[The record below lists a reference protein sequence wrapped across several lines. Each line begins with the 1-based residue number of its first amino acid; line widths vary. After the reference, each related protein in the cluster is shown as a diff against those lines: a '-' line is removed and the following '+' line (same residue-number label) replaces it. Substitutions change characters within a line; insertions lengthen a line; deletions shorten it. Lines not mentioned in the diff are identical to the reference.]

1 MASKIFLKESE
12 LISVV
17 KKIVEQVNLEYDELD
32 YMAAFVHIFM
42 DWIRKNTPE
51 KFWSYPFGFLIKKYS
66 KPFLIDMTGTDY
78 RNMDDYNDYEISKW
92 DIEKIVKSIVK
103 RGGYKLPSLYSEEKF
118 TEKYSRILPE
128 IIEQLELPE
137 YASVRFVED
146 DPKFVKVFVDVPF
159 ATMLLSP
166 NTNSISTHN
175 IQRKIENFVKNY
187 LGLELGN
194 PAHGELNI
202 DVKEPKLVGL
212 EPWVKDV
219 LNKVIK
225 KEIRT
230 FPESRD
236 LKSIR
241 FEPSTKGG
249 HMKFVFKGYPSYQS
263 RQLLKDKV
271 KNYFSNLG
279 FPDNKISIEI

>member
-1 MASKIFLKESE
+1 MASKILLKESE
-12 LISVV
+12 LISVI
-17 KKIVEQVNLEYDELD
+17 KNIVEQAKLEYDELD

-66 KPFLIDMTGTDY
+66 KPFLQDMTGSDY
-78 RNMDDYNDYEISKW
+78 RNMDDYNNYEISKW
-92 DIEKIVKSIVK
+92 DIDRIVKTIVS
-103 RGGYKLPSLYSEEKF
+103 RGGYQLPSLYSEEKF
-118 TEKYSRILPE
+118 TEKYKRVLPE
-128 IIEQLELPE
+128 IIEQLELPD
-137 YASVRFVED
+137 YASVRFEEN

-159 ATMLLSP
+159 ATMLMSP

-175 IQRKIENFVKNY
+175 IQRKIESFLQNF

-212 EPWVKDV
+212 ESWVKDV

-225 KEIRT
+225 KEIRS
-230 FPESRD
+230 FPEARD

-241 FEPSTKGG
+241 FEPSTKGA
-249 HMKFVFKGYPSYQS
+249 HMKFVFKGYPSYQN

-271 KNYFSNLG
+271 KGYFSKMGL
-279 FPDNKISIEI
+279 PDNKISIEI

>member
-1 MASKIFLKESE
+1 MASKIFLKETE
-12 LISVV
+12 LISVI
-17 KKIVEQVNLEYDELD
+17 KNIVEQVNLEYDELD

-66 KPFLIDMTGTDY
+66 KPFLIDMTGSDY
-78 RNMDDYNDYEISKW
+78 RNMDDYDNYEISKW

-103 RGGYKLPSLYSEEKF
+103 RGKYQLPSLYSDEKF
-118 TEKYSRILPE
+118 TEKYKRIIPE

-146 DPKFVKVFVDVPF
+146 DPKFLKVFVDVPF

-166 NTNSISTHN
+166 NTNSISTHY
-175 IQRKIENFVKNY
+175 IHRKIEHFVKNY

-225 KEIRT
+225 KEIRS
-230 FPESRD
+230 FPEARD

-241 FEPSTKGG
+241 FEPNTKGA
-249 HMKFVFKGYPSYQS
+249 HMKFIFKGYPSYQS
-263 RQLLKDKV
+263 KQLLKEKV
-271 KNYFSNLG
+271 KAYFSKMG

>member
-12 LISVV
+12 LISVI
-17 KKIVEQVNLEYDELD
+17 KNIVEQAKLEYDELD
-32 YMAAFVHIFM
+32 YMAAFVQIYM

-66 KPFLIDMTGTDY
+66 KPFLIDMTGADY

-92 DIEKIVKSIVK
+92 DIDRIVKTIVS
-103 RGGYKLPSLYSEEKF
+103 RGGYKLPTLYSEEKF

-166 NTNSISTHN
+166 NAKHINTHN
-175 IQRKIENFVKNY
+175 LERKIHDFVKNY
-187 LGLELGN
+187 LGLEIGN
-194 PAHGELNI
+194 PAHGELKL

-212 EPWVKDV
+212 ESWVKDV

-225 KEIRT
+225 KEIRS

-241 FEPSTKGG
+241 FEPNTNGAE
-249 HMKFVFKGYPSYQS
+249 MKFVFKNYPSYQS
-263 RQLLKDKV
+263 RSALRDKV
-271 KNYFSNLG
+271 KSYFSKLG
-279 FPDNKISIEI
+279 FPDNKIRIEI

>member
-103 RGGYKLPSLYSEEKF
+103 RGGYQLPSLYSEEKF

>member
-12 LISVV
+12 LISVI
-17 KKIVEQVNLEYDELD
+17 KNIVEQVNLEYDELD

-66 KPFLIDMTGTDY
+66 KPFLIDMTGADY

-92 DIEKIVKSIVK
+92 DIDRIVKTIVK
-103 RGGYKLPSLYSEEKF
+103 RGGYQLPSLYSEEKF
-118 TEKYSRILPE
+118 TEKYSKILPE

-137 YASVRFVED
+137 YASIRFEEN

-166 NTNSISTHN
+166 NTKSISTYT
-175 IQRKIENFVKNY
+175 ISRKIEDFVKNY

-202 DVKEPKLVGL
+202 EVKEPKLVGL

-230 FPESRD
+230 FPEARD

-241 FEPSTKGG
+241 FEPNTTGAN
-249 HMKFVFKGYPSYQS
+249 MKFIFKGYPSYQGRS
-263 RQLLKDKV
+263 ALRDKV
-271 KNYFSNLG
+271 KSYFSKLG
-279 FPDNKISIEI
+279 FPDNKIRIEI

>member
-12 LISVV
+12 LISVI
-17 KKIVEQVNLEYDELD
+17 KNIVEQVNLEYDELD

-66 KPFLIDMTGTDY
+66 KPFLIDMTGADY

-92 DIEKIVKSIVK
+92 DIDRIVKTIVS
-103 RGGYKLPSLYSEEKF
+103 RGGYQLPSLYSEEKF
-118 TEKYSRILPE
+118 TEKYSKILPE

-137 YASVRFVED
+137 YASIRFVED
-146 DPKFVKVFVDVPF
+146 NPKFVKVFVDVPF

-166 NTNSISTHN
+166 NTKSISTYT
-175 IQRKIENFVKNY
+175 ISRKIEDFVKNY

-202 DVKEPKLVGL
+202 EVKEPKLVGL

-230 FPESRD
+230 FPEARD

-241 FEPSTKGG
+241 FEPNTTGAN
-249 HMKFVFKGYPSYQS
+249 MKFIFTGYPSYQS
-263 RQLLKDKV
+263 RSALRDKV
-271 KNYFSNLG
+271 KSYFSKLG
-279 FPDNKISIEI
+279 FPDNKIRIEI

>member
-12 LISVV
+12 LISVI
-17 KKIVEQVNLEYDELD
+17 KNIVEQANLEYDELD

-51 KFWSYPFGFLIKKYS
+51 KFWSYPFGFLVKKYS
-66 KPFLIDMTGTDY
+66 KPFLIDMTGADV

-92 DIEKIVKSIVK
+92 DIEKIVKSVVK
-103 RGGYKLPSLYSEEKF
+103 RGGYQLPNLYSEEKF
-118 TEKYSRILPE
+118 TEKYKKILPE

-146 DPKFVKVFVDVPF
+146 DPKFVKIFVDIPF

-166 NTNSISTHN
+166 NTNSISAYN
-175 IQRKIENFVKNY
+175 IQRKIENFVKNF

-194 PAHGELNI
+194 PAHGELNL

-225 KEIRT
+225 KEIRS
-230 FPESRD
+230 FPEAKD

-241 FEPSTKGG
+241 FEPNTTGAN
-249 HMKFVFKGYPSYQS
+249 MKFVFKNYLPYQTRS
-263 RQLLKDKV
+263 ELREKV
-271 KNYFSNLG
+271 KSYFSKIG
-279 FPDNKISIEI
+279 IPDNKIRIEI

>member
-12 LISVV
+12 LISVI
-17 KKIVEQVNLEYDELD
+17 KNIVEQVNLEYDELD

-51 KFWSYPFGFLIKKYS
+51 KFWSYPFGFLVKKYS
-66 KPFLIDMTGTDY
+66 KQFLIDMTGTDY

-92 DIEKIVKSIVK
+92 DIEKIVKSVVK
-103 RGGYKLPSLYSEEKF
+103 RGGYQLPSLYSEEKF
-118 TEKYSRILPE
+118 TEKYNKILPE

-137 YASVRFVED
+137 YASIRFVED

-166 NTNSISTHN
+166 STKSISTYT
-175 IQRKIENFVKNY
+175 ISRKIEDFVKNY

-202 DVKEPKLVGL
+202 QVEEPKLVGL

-230 FPESRD
+230 FPEARD

-241 FEPSTKGG
+241 FEPNTTGAN
-249 HMKFVFKGYPSYQS
+249 MKFIFKGYPSYQS
-263 RQLLKDKV
+263 RSALKDKV
-271 KNYFSNLG
+271 KSYFSKLG
-279 FPDNKISIEI
+279 FPDNKIRIDI

>member
-12 LISVV
+12 LISVI
-17 KKIVEQVNLEYDELD
+17 KNIVEQAKLEYDELD
-32 YMAAFVHIFM
+32 YMAAFVQIYM

-66 KPFLIDMTGTDY
+66 KPFLIDMTGADY
-78 RNMDDYNDYEISKW
+78 RNMDDYNDFEISKW
-92 DIEKIVKSIVK
+92 DIDRIVKTIVS
-103 RGGYKLPSLYSEEKF
+103 RGGYQLPTLYSEEKF

-146 DPKFVKVFVDVPF
+146 DPKFVKVLVDVPF

-166 NTNSISTHN
+166 NANHINTHN
-175 IQRKIENFVKNY
+175 LERKIHDFVKNY
-187 LGLELGN
+187 LGLEIGN
-194 PAHGELNI
+194 PAHGELSLE
-202 DVKEPKLVGL
+202 VKEPKLVGL
-212 EPWVKDV
+212 ESWVKDV

-225 KEIRT
+225 KEIRS

-241 FEPSTKGG
+241 FEPNTKGAE
-249 HMKFVFKGYPSYQS
+249 MKFVFKNYPSYQS
-263 RQLLKDKV
+263 RQLLRDKV
-271 KNYFSNLG
+271 KNYFSKLG
-279 FPDNKISIEI
+279 FPDNKIRIEI

>member
-66 KPFLIDMTGTDY
+66 KPFLIDMTGADY

-103 RGGYKLPSLYSEEKF
+103 RGGYQLPSLYSEEKF
-118 TEKYSRILPE
+118 TEKYSKILPE

-137 YASVRFVED
+137 YASIRFVEN

>member
-12 LISVV
+12 LISVI
-17 KKIVEQVNLEYDELD
+17 KNIVEQANLEYDELD

-51 KFWSYPFGFLIKKYS
+51 KFWSYPFGFLVKKYS
-66 KPFLIDMTGTDY
+66 KPFLIDMTGADV

-92 DIEKIVKSIVK
+92 DIEKIVKSVVK
-103 RGGYKLPSLYSEEKF
+103 RGGYQLPNLYSEEKF
-118 TEKYSRILPE
+118 TEKYKKILPE

-146 DPKFVKVFVDVPF
+146 DPKFVKIFVDIPF
-159 ATMLLSP
+159 ATMLISP
-166 NTNSISTHN
+166 NTNSISAYN
-175 IQRKIENFVKNY
+175 IQRKIENFVKNF

-194 PAHGELNI
+194 PAHGELNL

-225 KEIRT
+225 KEIRS
-230 FPESRD
+230 FPEAKD

-241 FEPSTKGG
+241 FEPNTTGAN
-249 HMKFVFKGYPSYQS
+249 MKFVFKNYLPYQTRS
-263 RQLLKDKV
+263 ELREKV
-271 KNYFSNLG
+271 KSYFSKIG
-279 FPDNKISIEI
+279 IPDNKIRIEI